1 MLTVTPTG
9 EACGAF
15 VTGIDLTQPLDAE
28 TVNKVRAA
36 WLDHHVLVFPDQPM
50 SDDDL
55 ERFTLYFGDFG
66 HDPFFAPIDGRK
78 NIAAI
83 MRRADEQSPLF
94 AEGWHT
100 DWSFQEKPPIA
111 TCLMAVTI
119 PPEGGD
125 TYFANQHMAYDAM
138 PDALRSRVEGL
149 IAIHSAEAAY
159 APDGMYGQDKDEESD
174 RSMRII
180 SSEEA
185 RLKHEHPLVRPHTE
199 TGRPALFSTA
209 GYIQGFRGMDK
220 QESDALLAE
229 LYYYQTQD
237 KFVYC
242 HKWQPNMLVMWDNRS
257 LLHRASGGYDGYDRE
272 LHRTTVSERTTH

>member
-1 MLTVTPTG
+1 MLSVTPTG

-15 VTGIDLTQPLDAE
+15 VSGIDLTQPLDSDLISE
-28 TVNKVRAA
+28 IRNA
-36 WLDHHVLVFPDQPM
+36 WLEHHVLVFPDQPM

-83 MRRADEQSPLF
+83 ERRANETSPLF

-111 TCLMAVTI
+111 TCLMGLKI
-119 PPEGGD
+119 PPNGGD
-125 TYFANQHMAYDAM
+125 TYFANQHMAYDHLPA
-138 PDALRSRVEGL
+138 DLKKEVEGL
-149 IAIHSAEAAY
+149 VAVHSAEAAY
-159 APDGMYGQDKDEESD
+159 APDGMYGQDKEEEND

-199 TGRPALFSTA
+199 TGRPALFSTV
-209 GYIQGFRGMDK
+209 GYIQEFKGMSKD
-220 QESDALLAE
+220 ESYNLLVR
-229 LYYYQTQD
+229 LYEHQTKD
-237 KFVYC
+237 EFVYR
-242 HKWQPNMLVMWDNRS
+242 HKWKPNMLVMWDNRC
-257 LLHRASGGYDGYDRE
+257 LLHRASGGYDGHDRL
-272 LHRTTVSERTTH
+272 LHRTTVSERAA